1 MQALQIQNTNGI
13 HLFNLLRKQ
22 QNFGVLLFAA
32 ARASWIHE
40 ISSFIRELEYK
51 NYEKSI
57 YNICAPFYNSRYN
70 ESDMGGTRS
79 VVMSIK
85 ATRRPF
91 RKHTHSGSKNTQPIQ
106 YPEVNKHLCCR
117 DGAAVRGPFSTDND
131 KLATSRAAAVAEVTS
146 RAVHHW

>member
-1 MQALQIQNTNGI
+1 M

-32 ARASWIHE
+32 ARAYAEFTKYRTSFASWNT
-40 ISSFIRELEYK
+40 R

-91 RKHTHSGSKNTQPIQ
+91 RKHTHSRSKNTQPIQ

-146 RAVHHW
+146 RAVHH